1 MSSLSKYIDGRF
13 GGSQEI
19 LSNPYYNAII
29 ESHMDPQ
36 LRAETYMEELNREH
50 FRCDLRFMHGVMKD
64 FKPDFWFNAK
74 LGLPYGTYSVR
85 ITNDFLDLYVDK
97 FVLHNY
103 DINEKTYTYSDGASS
118 NAPKYLDNSSR
129 AAYDKEAN
137 AIVDTKTRVAF
148 KDFKSPR
155 VYSYTGKNRIFSMM
169 DTHYYTSIFK
179 RGLYFFI
186 GDYLFT
192 GIKII
197 PFKDFCYFVI
207 IPDAVNGLTRD
218 QVEYFIENNVD
229 WKLMLAPHSNF
240 FTHTGSV
247 ETTFEDGGIPISLF
261 NKEDSVG
268 SRYAA
273 QDNFFFIGTTTYD
286 EINNDGKGIPISKNL
301 MNFHR
306 SKLSQPSTNEYI
318 YNMEGQEI
326 SATMRAFPGADIDS
340 VVFNF
345 QNVASIVSR
354 GDNKEPFTLDFLT
367 GSNAMNR
374 KTFIVPPENVII
386 WKNDKTTGRITLDPD
401 TVASLYYPNA
411 YKLSG
416 EYFDQD
422 TEDREVLF
430 MANTR
435 HYKSIDLKED
445 RIEPEF
451 YCEIMPYVQFMGND
465 YAQKCVDGT
474 LIPELD
480 SYQPIQNKFG
490 WADYRTYDKNNDQS
504 FLDYEHYKFDTFM
517 NENQNKL
524 IDYYRQLRDLYL
536 KYIHEYDVPV
546 KDINLM
552 EQTPVK
558 NNHNE
563 ITNKTQWV
571 DFDQEMYV
579 IHINQRS
586 DYPSE
591 FTVYLDEDYVTAKKY
606 YREGFNHYIY
616 IPTALVQED
625 SILHICIFINGH
637 VNDNPMDIIF
647 TDDGTGYYIKTNN
660 DWYIDT
666 KWKERIKG
674 IAGGGKPDKPDEIAD
689 KGLVDDAGHPLNPDT
704 YPFGYYIMTKDKEY
718 LLTDDNR
725 RIRYGQLQFSNE
737 GMYRD
742 QPVPSYL
749 KEFNPR
755 DIIAYVSSHGANQY
769 KYLTIGSGNSIEL
782 NYLIHIHRDELD
794 KFWHPE
800 EVGLNK
806 DNTDANIRI
815 PVESDSKTVQNRV
828 MSQTVKLANNSSI
841 YNAPVKNNSSWFTD
855 EAHYK
860 EWDEDHIEISLY
872 AGPDGASNPFIL
884 YIDDVIADMDK
895 IDRFFTKVENI
906 DITLVYIP
914 ISMVSKTSVLRF
926 ETLITDERD
935 PVDWHNYR
943 NTPELEI
950 ALKDDTYINTSIR
963 VKATDVYDSYKLED
977 VSSDDQIVFHVWKWD
992 PVKEK
997 IRVWLIEPEDPV
1009 RAGTLINPEMYSCYF
1024 PVKYG
1029 DDMTIIF
1036 SGDFTPFENKS
1047 IMIEHLPY
1055 RMYHTLHSEV
1065 TEDNVYDVPYNNAS
1079 PFWEFFADG
1088 KRIPSDQIR
1097 WITPTKVLILDDDY
1111 ETIDGYN
1118 YGILGSLDQYRK
1130 VFTSTPENTIM
1141 DKLIESDPK
1150 FKKYCID
1157 MATDNSGY
1165 FYWTK

>member
-118 NAPKYLDNSSR
+118 NTPKYLDNSSR

-273 QDNFFFIGTTTYD
+273 QDNFFFVGTTTYD

-318 YNMEGQEI
+318 YNLEGQEI

-354 GDNKEPFTLDFLT
+354 GDNKEPFILDFLT
-367 GSNAMNR
+367 GSDAMNR
-374 KTFIVPPENVII
+374 RTFIVPPENIII

-416 EYFDQD
+416 ENFDQD

-674 IAGGGKPDKPDEIAD
+674 ISGGSSKPDKPDEIAD

-755 DIIAYVSSHGANQY
+755 DIIA
-769 KYLTIGSGNSIEL
+769 
-782 NYLIHIHRDELD
+782 
-794 KFWHPE
+794 
-800 EVGLNK
+800 
-806 DNTDANIRI
+806 
-815 PVESDSKTVQNRV
+815 
-828 MSQTVKLANNSSI
+828 
-841 YNAPVKNNSSWFTD
+841 
-855 EAHYK
+855 
-860 EWDEDHIEISLY
+860 
-872 AGPDGASNPFIL
+872 
-884 YIDDVIADMDK
+884 
-895 IDRFFTKVENI
+895 
-906 DITLVYIP
+906 
-914 ISMVSKTSVLRF
+914 
-926 ETLITDERD
+926 
-935 PVDWHNYR
+935 
-943 NTPELEI
+943 
-950 ALKDDTYINTSIR
+950 
-963 VKATDVYDSYKLED
+963 
-977 VSSDDQIVFHVWKWD
+977 
-992 PVKEK
+992 
-997 IRVWLIEPEDPV
+997 
-1009 RAGTLINPEMYSCYF
+1009 
-1024 PVKYG
+1024 
-1029 DDMTIIF
+1029 
-1036 SGDFTPFENKS
+1036 
-1047 IMIEHLPY
+1047 
-1055 RMYHTLHSEV
+1055 
-1065 TEDNVYDVPYNNAS
+1065 
-1079 PFWEFFADG
+1079 
-1088 KRIPSDQIR
+1088 
-1097 WITPTKVLILDDDY
+1097 
-1111 ETIDGYN
+1111 
-1118 YGILGSLDQYRK
+1118 
-1130 VFTSTPENTIM
+1130 
-1141 DKLIESDPK
+1141 
-1150 FKKYCID
+1150 
-1157 MATDNSGY
+1157 
-1165 FYWTK
+1165 